1 MGVLDHD
8 SAIPVVMNYAD
19 VPELGHLA
27 VFPEEYPQ
35 DGFIVFYS
43 GTDAIME
50 EVMGANFLIEHDDS
64 VSTHE
69 LVDTLQARLQ
79 NYGTV
84 STLQTIVSRSFSRV
98 IEQYAWY
105 MMAFLLLTVIAVF
118 GYGGYLYLMIRQ
130 KRQEFAVFYILGMT
144 RRRMSGVLFFSGALL
159 LVAAFGI
166 ATALYPWFA
175 RTVLKLQT
183 KHAGI
188 FSYGFSA
195 VLLLLILV
203 VSIVS
208 GFRQSR
214 RQAEIEVLRSGD

>member
-1 MGVLDHD
+1 MVYDGIFVID
-8 SAIPVVMNYAD
+8 SNCGIW
-19 VPELGHLA
+19 
-27 VFPEEYPQ
+27 
-35 DGFIVFYS
+35 IWW
-43 GTDAIME
+43 I
-50 EVMGANFLIEHDDS
+50 S
-64 VSTHE
+64 VSDDPAETAGVCCVLYPWH
-69 LVDTLQARLQ
+69 DTE
-79 NYGTV
+79 TDEW
-84 STLQTIVSRSFSRV
+84 RV
-98 IEQYAWY
+98 I
-105 MMAFLLLTVIAVF
+105 
-118 GYGGYLYLMIRQ
+118 
-130 KRQEFAVFYILGMT
+130 
-144 RRRMSGVLFFSGALL
+144 FSGALL

-203 VSIVS
+203 VSIVF

>member
-1 MGVLDHD
+1 
-8 SAIPVVMNYAD
+8 
-19 VPELGHLA
+19 
-27 VFPEEYPQ
+27 
-35 DGFIVFYS
+35 
-43 GTDAIME
+43 
-50 EVMGANFLIEHDDS
+50 MGANFLIEHDDS

-118 GYGGYLYLMIRQ
+118 
-130 KRQEFAVFYILGMT
+130 
-144 RRRMSGVLFFSGALL
+144 
-159 LVAAFGI
+159 
-166 ATALYPWFA
+166 A

-203 VSIVS
+203 VSIVF